1 MLELV
6 VVDNPLNKIDH
17 DLAIDLLNSQ
27 HKCSPA
33 QTSST
38 TQAKPGLLSGIWD
51 VTYSRCDNK
60 RYYSRLS
67 LYGSKSNSNEYVAT
81 YYVQNKIYYGKLKIA
96 GDKYSIALKGPGGL
110 VSGNGIL
117 NKTYT
122 RAQGRDHM
130 GCLFDATKSN
140 YAKE

>member
-60 RYYSRLS
+60 RYKSRLS
-67 LYGSKSNSNEYVAT
+67 LYGSKSNEYGAI
-81 YYVQNKIYYGKLKIA
+81 YNVQNRIYYGTLKIA
-96 GDKYSIALKGPGGL
+96 GDKYSIALKGLNGL

-117 NKTYT
+117 NKTFT

-130 GCLFDATKSN
+130 GCLFDATKR
-140 YAKE
+140 

>member
-51 VTYSRCDNK
+51 VTYSRCDDK
-60 RYYSRLS
+60 RYENERYKSKLS
-67 LYGSKSNSNEYVAT
+67 LYGSKSNEYGAT
-81 YYVQNKIYYGKLKIA
+81 YYVQNRTYYGKLKISR
-96 GDKYSIALKGPGGL
+96 DKYSIALRGPYGT

-117 NKTYT
+117 NKTFT
-122 RAQGRDHM
+122 RAQGRDHI
-130 GCLFDATKSN
+130 GCLFDATKR
-140 YAKE
+140 